1 MVTEEQFIQLLVR
14 HESEF
19 RGFARSLMPDPA
31 QADDLVQE
39 ACLAM
44 WRKFQ
49 TLDGEMAFR
58 SWAYSYIRLTA
69 FNLRRKRQRSRLVF
83 SAETMEMLSEEWD
96 EISELAEARR
106 DTLATCM
113 EELAPKQKH
122 LLANYYG
129 STKGSAVELAER
141 MQRPVEGIYKA
152 LGRIRAILRV
162 CIKDKLEAQG
172 FSR

>member
-1 MVTEEQFIQLLVR
+1 MVTEEQFIQLLVK

-19 RGFARSLMPDPA
+19 RGFARSLMLDPE
-31 QADDLVQE
+31 QADDLLQE

-44 WRKFQ
+44 WRKFR
-49 TLDGEMAFR
+49 TLESEVAFR

-83 SAETMEMLSEEWD
+83 SAETMEILADEWD
-96 EISELAEARR
+96 EQAELTEAKRNA
-106 DTLATCM
+106 LAACIG
-113 EELAPKQKH
+113 ELAPKQKN
-122 LLANYYG
+122 LLTVYYG
-129 STKGSAVELAER
+129 SAEETAVDLAER

-152 LGRIRAILRV
+152 LGRIRAILRG
-162 CIKDKLEAQG
+162 CIKDKLEAGG